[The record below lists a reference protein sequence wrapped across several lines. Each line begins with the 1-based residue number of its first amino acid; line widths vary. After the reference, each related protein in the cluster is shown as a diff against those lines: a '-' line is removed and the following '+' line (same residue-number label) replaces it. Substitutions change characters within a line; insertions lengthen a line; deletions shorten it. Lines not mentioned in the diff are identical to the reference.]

1 MNSTA
6 SGFNL
11 YCGTDF
17 AYQVK
22 CKKNF
27 KNFEWPYA
35 TKSVEQADKKAGI
48 FSNIRKMATNILAEP
63 IDKVKFVLT
72 HSGLHIEDIN
82 ELGAKF
88 ITHRGEVSQG
98 SYQYV
103 SWATNNYKVIDDFRC
118 NNWSLVSPFES
129 EDVDVVDKYNYS
141 FNEKDS
147 NSIFFI
153 QMPYGEVKPRLLTN
167 KENPYLYTKLISSTK
182 RSDGYKN
189 PKKSWWKIERVF
201 DDSD

>member
-1 MNSTA
+1 MEVLNSSA
-6 SGFNL
+6 SGFHL

-35 TKSVEQADKKAGI
+35 TKALDQSDKSAGL
-48 FSNIRKMATNILAEP
+48 FSNIRKMATGILAEP

-82 ELGAKF
+82 EMGAKF
-88 ITHRGEVSQG
+88 ITHQGEVSQG

-118 NNWSLVSPFES
+118 NNWSLISPFET
-129 EDVDVVDKYNYS
+129 EELDVVDKYNYS

-153 QMPYGEVKPRLLTN
+153 QMPYGEIKPRLLAN

-182 RSDGYKN
+182 RSQGYKN
-189 PKKSWWKIERVF
+189 PK
-201 DDSD
+201 